1 MREIGRGS
9 SGWVEL
15 CVLLEPL
22 AGEAGEPTV
31 PAGTQI
37 AVKTI
42 WPALAR
48 EPSALAALRAEA
60 EAGRAVHHPSL
71 ARVHGCAL
79 GEHGPQL
86 LMQYVPGR
94 SLREALAQE
103 GPLPEPLVR
112 SIGAQIAG
120 ALAAL
125 HGAQLVH
132 GDLKPENVRMDA
144 DGRAVLVDLGFAR
157 RLNAVE
163 QTGQAGSLPYLSPE
177 RAQGAPAS
185 PESDVFALG
194 IALYELVSGVHPF
207 DESAHKRLG
216 HARERGVD
224 FSETSTAE
232 LMRRSLEQPGADEL
246 LAALATARY
255 RPPSTLL
262 PQISPFL
269 DHVLEGALGR
279 DPRVRPSAADLY
291 LRFDQGERGA
301 WWREQTP
308 GEQRAAPGAD
318 AHLTPL
324 VGRERELAALS
335 ASLHEVFAG
344 RGGVLWLVGPAGSGK
359 SRLVSALAEQ
369 SRARADAP
377 QYLYARCTPLE
388 EARPSG
394 ALLALLNRW
403 LNVPAGTAP
412 GARERERLER
422 SVPPRDAEILFAALD
437 PAAPGGEADS
447 LRYALAGWLVAESKL
462 APLIVFVDDLQ
473 QAGEGTLG
481 ALARLWPRLAGA
493 RILLVLGLRADE
505 GEARASAPAAGLSA
519 LLQRADAPP
528 PAPFVRRLELGA
540 LDESALSELVTRLF
554 HHSAPRLRLTRTLLE
569 RSQGNPGLL
578 AEILRGMLA
587 RGQAR
592 PASPEDPR
600 LVLEVSPSKLPVPRS
615 LHQAIARRYRALAA
629 NDRLWLGRLA
639 VVGGRFE
646 PSLVLRA
653 FPHAERVEVDALLTR
668 LVHAGWLVAAGSS
681 YRFAR
686 PALREAV
693 LRFLAPERRRRTHA
707 ALARALA
714 PEEGTASSLSDAFQR
729 AWHLRE
735 AREPAQLVALL
746 APLIDLLLRHQQTQ
760 RLQTLA
766 DWGLAAID
774 ELGRGAEHAPLRLAL
789 LQIAADA
796 ANRQGLRARERD
808 LLDQLAELELD
819 PLQQP
824 RESARVY
831 LLHARYA
838 AGTGQYGLARGM
850 LRNALELARRS
861 GDAILECEVL
871 RRLALVQS
879 QVGEL
884 GEARKLA
891 DEALER
897 AVGPIDRVFALLAQ
911 ATVDLLEERLERA
924 LQRVERALLELRG
937 VSEHAHP
944 TPACVASLLRVRIW
958 RSAGRPAR
966 ARAACSHALELAR
979 RAGERRL
986 EGEAAARL
994 GGLLLDLDRPDEAE
1008 ASLREA
1014 QLLADEMEDRRG
1026 QALASLWLS
1035 ILLWERDDP
1044 QSSASIE
1051 RSVRLAR
1058 EIAYH
1063 RAEALGL
1070 AIAARIERAEG
1081 RGEAARQ
1088 FSERALQ
1095 LLEQHGAEVPDRIV
1109 IRATHALVLESA
1121 GDARGARR
1129 QLDKMRK
1136 EIDERVNAIESAA
1149 LRAGLQGYSRRLL
1162 AAAHSADGPVYPRTS
1177 AHEPRPTRAGTGLEA
1192 SDASDGFALEPG
1204 LRAAELDPDSSEPQA

>member
-1 MREIGRGS
+1 MQRVREIGRGS

-22 AGEAGEPTV
+22 AGEAGEPPV

-112 SIGAQIAG
+112 SLGAQVAG

-279 DPRVRPSAADLY
+279 DPRTRPSAADLY
-291 LRFDQGERGA
+291 LRLDQGERGA
-301 WWREQTP
+301 WWREQSP
-308 GEQRAAPGAD
+308 GEQRASLGVAPD

-335 ASLHEVFAG
+335 AALHDVFAG
-344 RGGVLWLVGPAGSGK
+344 RGGALWLVGPAGSGK

-422 SVPPRDAEILFAALD
+422 SVPPRDAQILLAALD
-437 PAAPGGEADS
+437 PALPGGEAES
-447 LRYALAGWLVAESKL
+447 LRYALASWLVAESKL

-481 ALARLWPRLAGA
+481 ALARLWPRLSGA
-493 RILLVLGLRADE
+493 RILLVLGLRPDE
-505 GEARASAPAAGLSA
+505 GEARERTPPAGLVA
-519 LLQRADAPP
+519 LQQRADAPP

-540 LDESALSELVTRLF
+540 LDEPALSELVARLF
-554 HHSAPRLRLTRTLLE
+554 HHSAPRLRLTRTLLA

-639 VVGGRFE
+639 VVGSRFE
-646 PSLVLRA
+646 PALVLRA
-653 FPHAERVEVDALLTR
+653 FPHAERVEIDALLTR

-707 ALARALA
+707 AVARALA
-714 PEEGTASSLSDAFQR
+714 PEEGQSSSLSDAFQR

-735 AREPAQLVALL
+735 AREPAQLVELL
-746 APLIDLLLRHQQTQ
+746 APLLDLLLRHQQTQ

-774 ELGRGAEHAPLRLAL
+774 ELGRGSEHAPLRLAL

-796 ANRQGLRARERD
+796 ANRQGQRARERD

-819 PLQQP
+819 PAQQP
-824 RESARVY
+824 RECARVY
-831 LLHARYA
+831 LLHGRYA
-838 AGTGQYGLARGM
+838 AGTGQFGLARGM
-850 LRNALELARRS
+850 FRNALELARRS
-861 GDAILECEVL
+861 GDAVLECEVL

-897 AVGPIDRVFALLAQ
+897 AVGPIDRVFGLLAQ
-911 ATVDLLEERLERA
+911 ATVDLLEERIERA

-937 VSEHAHP
+937 LSEHAHP
-944 TPACVASLLRVRIW
+944 TPACVAALLRVRIW

-994 GGLLLDLDRPDEAE
+994 GGLLLDLDRPEEAE

-1044 QSSASIE
+1044 LSSASIE
-1051 RSVRLAR
+1051 HSVRLAR

-1081 RGEAARQ
+1081 RAEAARQ

-1095 LLEQHGAEVPDRIV
+1095 LLERHGAEVPDRIV
-1109 IRATHALVLESA
+1109 IRATHALVLESG
-1121 GDARGARR
+1121 GDARAGRR
-1129 QLDKMRK
+1129 EIERLRK
-1136 EIDERVNAIESAA
+1136 EIDERVAAIESAP

-1162 AAAHSADGPVYPRTS
+1162 AAAHSADGPVYPRTV
-1177 AHEPRPTRAGTGLEA
+1177 AHEPAAARASAVLESEDVPA
-1192 SDASDGFALEPG
+1192 VLEQT
-1204 LRAAELDPDSSEPQA
+1204 SEPDETAPSV